1 MIEREITI
9 YRLEQPNKKIYI
21 ITTSLINEKIKIL
34 CKDSD
39 SKIFS
44 GLFTLTDL
52 VAISPYFQNI
62 QKVEQV
68 QKYLNGIIER
78 KRVEILTNNNNILIV
93 IHLINNDILN
103 IPLTYQTPKKNKPID
118 TQNKFDNFSPIQDYS
133 NLDYYSHTPKL
144 NYSPFQYNTFSHK
157 ENTNIKEFAQ
167 VIPYKITFITTPTS
181 ENENNNKI
189 FSKETYQNQT
199 NYIPISPIKKN
210 ESTNNNFEKI
220 PKEEINRNNYD
231 IENQKISNEIKQLSS
246 QVEEYIKE
254 IEIYKKNQ
262 ILLSKK
268 ANSFKNENL
277 KLKSQVESYKNLIK
291 EYQTQSKAL
300 KNQFSSLEKSILSFK
315 EKNLQLLK
323 ANEQSENENKILK
336 NKIEDIT
343 IENTNLKTEIDQL
356 KKNNVNKNQINISED
371 IIKEN
376 TDLKTEIEQLKKNSE
391 SKELKIELEEISKE
405 NINLKTE
412 IEQLKKN
419 SENKNL
425 KTKLEE
431 INIENTELKT
441 EIEKLKN
448 NKENENLKNQ
458 IENLN
463 KENMNLKS
471 EIEKLKNNK
480 ENENLKNQIENLN
493 KENINLKSEIEKL
506 KKNNEIKILK
516 NKIEKI
522 TKENKKL
529 KSEKRNLQKK
539 NENKTE
545 IITKENNNLKIEIEK
560 LKKNYEKKIE
570 EITSEN
576 TKLNSEM
583 ENLKKNCENKIK
595 NNENEMA
602 KLNKEIERY
611 KINSLENDQF
621 RNKIINLEI
630 LIQELTEKL
639 EKTQEKEVKGDI
651 IHNMKELKLI
661 TKKIKKKKSTRMI
674 IDLLYKASI
683 DGDSAQVFHQK
694 CDKAKNTIVLIETK
708 NGKRFGG
715 YTTCNWSGNCIE
727 KKDSEAFIFSFDKMK
742 TYFNIPG
749 NNAIG
754 CYPKFGPVFLGCQI
768 KIFDDAFVNG
778 GTTHEKELNFNTTE
792 DYELTGGDKTFEIKD
807 IEVYEVIYDDL

>member
-1 MIEREITI
+1 MIEREITS
-9 YRLEQPNKKIYI
+9 YHLEQPNKKIYI

-39 SKIFS
+39 SKIFA

-103 IPLTYQTPKKNKPID
+103 IPLTYQTPKKNKSID

-157 ENTNIKEFAQ
+157 ENTNIKKFAQ

-189 FSKETYQNQT
+189 FSNKTYQNQT

-343 IENTNLKTEIDQL
+343 IENTNLKKEIDQL

-480 ENENLKNQIENLN
+480 EDENLKNQIENLN

-621 RNKIINLEI
+621 RNKIINLET

-661 TKKIKKKKSTRMI
+661 TTKIKKKKSTRMI

-742 TYFNIPG
+742 TYDNIPG
-749 NNAIG
+749 DNAIG

-778 GTTHEKELNFNTTE
+778 GTTYEKELNFNTTE

>member
-1 MIEREITI
+1 MIEREITS
-9 YRLEQPNKKIYI
+9 YHLEQPNKKIYI

-39 SKIFS
+39 SKIFA

-103 IPLTYQTPKKNKPID
+103 IPLTYQTPKKNKSID

-157 ENTNIKEFAQ
+157 ENTNIKKFAQ

-189 FSKETYQNQT
+189 FSNKTYQNQT

-277 KLKSQVESYKNLIK
+277 KLKSQVEIYKNLIK
-291 EYQTQSKAL
+291 KYQTQSKAL

-343 IENTNLKTEIDQL
+343 IENTNLKKEIDQL

-405 NINLKTE
+405 N
-412 IEQLKKN
+412 
-419 SENKNL
+419 
-425 KTKLEE
+425 
-431 INIENTELKT
+431 TELKT

-480 ENENLKNQIENLN
+480 EDENLKNQIENLN

-529 KSEKRNLQKK
+529 KSEKRNLQQK

-621 RNKIINLEI
+621 RNKIINLET

-683 DGDSAQVFHQK
+683 DGDSADAFHKK

-742 TYFNIPG
+742 TYDNIPG
-749 NNAIG
+749 DNAIG

-778 GTTHEKELNFNTTE
+778 GTTYEKELNFNTTE

>member
-1 MIEREITI
+1 MIEREITS

-39 SKIFS
+39 SKIFA

-52 VAISPYFQNI
+52 AAISPYFQNI

-103 IPLTYQTPKKNKPID
+103 IPLTYQTPKKNKSID

-157 ENTNIKEFAQ
+157 ENTNIKKFAQ

-189 FSKETYQNQT
+189 FSNKTYQNQT

-323 ANEQSENENKILK
+323 ANEQSENENEILK

-343 IENTNLKTEIDQL
+343 IENTNLKKEIDQL

-376 TDLKTEIEQLKKNSE
+376 TD
-391 SKELKIELEEISKE
+391 
-405 NINLKTE
+405 LKTE

-480 ENENLKNQIENLN
+480 EDENLKNQIENLN

-621 RNKIINLEI
+621 RNKIINLET

-683 DGDSAQVFHQK
+683 YGDSAQVFHQK

-742 TYFNIPG
+742 TYDNIPG
-749 NNAIG
+749 DNAIG

>member
-1 MIEREITI
+1 MIEREITS
-9 YRLEQPNKKIYI
+9 YHLEQPNKKIYI

-39 SKIFS
+39 SKIFE

-52 VAISPYFQNI
+52 AAISPYFQNI

-103 IPLTYQTPKKNKPID
+103 IPLTYQTPKKNKSID

-157 ENTNIKEFAQ
+157 ENTNIKKFAQ

-189 FSKETYQNQT
+189 FSNKTYQNQT

-277 KLKSQVESYKNLIK
+277 KLKSQVEIYKNLIK
-291 EYQTQSKAL
+291 KYQTQSKAL

-343 IENTNLKTEIDQL
+343 IENTNLKKEIDQL
-356 KKNNVNKNQINISED
+356 KKNNVNKNQINIPED

-529 KSEKRNLQKK
+529 KSEKRNLQQK

-621 RNKIINLEI
+621 RNKIINLET
-630 LIQELTEKL
+630 LIQELTEELQKS
-639 EKTQEKEVKGDI
+639 QEKEVKGDI

-683 DGDSAQVFHQK
+683 DGDSADAFHKK

-742 TYFNIPG
+742 TYDNIPG
-749 NNAIG
+749 DNAIG

-778 GTTHEKELNFNTTE
+778 GTTYEKELNFNTTE

>member
-1 MIEREITI
+1 
-9 YRLEQPNKKIYI
+9 
-21 ITTSLINEKIKIL
+21 
-34 CKDSD
+34 
-39 SKIFS
+39 
-44 GLFTLTDL
+44 
-52 VAISPYFQNI
+52 
-62 QKVEQV
+62 
-68 QKYLNGIIER
+68 
-78 KRVEILTNNNNILIV
+78 
-93 IHLINNDILN
+93 
-103 IPLTYQTPKKNKPID
+103 
-118 TQNKFDNFSPIQDYS
+118 
-133 NLDYYSHTPKL
+133 
-144 NYSPFQYNTFSHK
+144 
-157 ENTNIKEFAQ
+157 
-167 VIPYKITFITTPTS
+167 
-181 ENENNNKI
+181 
-189 FSKETYQNQT
+189 
-199 NYIPISPIKKN
+199 
-210 ESTNNNFEKI
+210 
-220 PKEEINRNNYD
+220 
-231 IENQKISNEIKQLSS
+231 
-246 QVEEYIKE
+246 
-254 IEIYKKNQ
+254 
-262 ILLSKK
+262 
-268 ANSFKNENL
+268 
-277 KLKSQVESYKNLIK
+277 
-291 EYQTQSKAL
+291 
-300 KNQFSSLEKSILSFK
+300 
-315 EKNLQLLK
+315 
-323 ANEQSENENKILK
+323 
-336 NKIEDIT
+336 
-343 IENTNLKTEIDQL
+343 
-356 KKNNVNKNQINISED
+356 
-371 IIKEN
+371 
-376 TDLKTEIEQLKKNSE
+376 
-391 SKELKIELEEISKE
+391 
-405 NINLKTE
+405 
-412 IEQLKKN
+412 
-419 SENKNL
+419 
-425 KTKLEE
+425 
-431 INIENTELKT
+431 
-441 EIEKLKN
+441 
-448 NKENENLKNQ
+448 
-458 IENLN
+458 
-463 KENMNLKS
+463 MNLKS
-471 EIEKLKNNK
+471 EIKKLKNNK

-529 KSEKRNLQKK
+529 KSEKRNLQQK

-621 RNKIINLEI
+621 RNKIINLET

-683 DGDSAQVFHQK
+683 DGDSAQIFHQK

-742 TYFNIPG
+742 TYDNIPG
-749 NNAIG
+749 DNAIG

-778 GTTHEKELNFNTTE
+778 GTTYEKELNFNTTE

>member
-1 MIEREITI
+1 MIEREITS

-39 SKIFS
+39 SKIFA

-103 IPLTYQTPKKNKPID
+103 IPLTYQTPKKNKSID

-157 ENTNIKEFAQ
+157 ENTNIKKFAQ

-189 FSKETYQNQT
+189 FSNKTYQNQT

-277 KLKSQVESYKNLIK
+277 KLKSQVEIYKNLIK
-291 EYQTQSKAL
+291 KYQTQSKAL

-343 IENTNLKTEIDQL
+343 IENTNLKKEIDQL

-376 TDLKTEIEQLKKNSE
+376 TD
-391 SKELKIELEEISKE
+391 
-405 NINLKTE
+405 LKTE

-463 KENMNLKS
+463 KENMNLKT
-471 EIEKLKNNK
+471 EIEQLKNNK
-480 ENENLKNQIENLN
+480 EDENLKNQIENLN

-529 KSEKRNLQKK
+529 KSEKRNLQQK

-621 RNKIINLEI
+621 RNKIINLET

-742 TYFNIPG
+742 TYDNIPG
-749 NNAIG
+749 DNAIG

-778 GTTHEKELNFNTTE
+778 GTTYEKELNFNTTE

>member
-1 MIEREITI
+1 MIEREITS

-39 SKIFS
+39 SKIFA

-189 FSKETYQNQT
+189 FSNKTYQNQT

-343 IENTNLKTEIDQL
+343 IENTNLKKEIDQL

-431 INIENTELKT
+431 INIENTA
-441 EIEKLKN
+441 
-448 NKENENLKNQ
+448 
-458 IENLN
+458 
-463 KENMNLKS
+463 LKS

-611 KINSLENDQF
+611 KINSLENDQP
-621 RNKIINLEI
+621 RNKIINLET

-742 TYFNIPG
+742 TYDNIPG
-749 NNAIG
+749 DNAIG

>member
-1 MIEREITI
+1 MIEREITS
-9 YRLEQPNKKIYI
+9 YHLEQPNKKIYI

-39 SKIFS
+39 SKIFA

-157 ENTNIKEFAQ
+157 ENTNIKKFAQ

-189 FSKETYQNQT
+189 FSNKTYQNQT

-343 IENTNLKTEIDQL
+343 IENTNLKKEIDQL

-471 EIEKLKNNK
+471 EIKM
-480 ENENLKNQIENLN
+480 
-493 KENINLKSEIEKL
+493 
-506 KKNNEIKILK
+506 KI
-516 NKIEKI
+516 
-522 TKENKKL
+522 
-529 KSEKRNLQKK
+529 S
-539 NENKTE
+539 
-545 IITKENNNLKIEIEK
+545 
-560 LKKNYEKKIE
+560 
-570 EITSEN
+570 
-576 TKLNSEM
+576 
-583 ENLKKNCENKIK
+583 KIK
-595 NNENEMA
+595 
-602 KLNKEIERY
+602 
-611 KINSLENDQF
+611 
-621 RNKIINLEI
+621 
-630 LIQELTEKL
+630 
-639 EKTQEKEVKGDI
+639 
-651 IHNMKELKLI
+651 
-661 TKKIKKKKSTRMI
+661 
-674 IDLLYKASI
+674 
-683 DGDSAQVFHQK
+683 
-694 CDKAKNTIVLIETK
+694 
-708 NGKRFGG
+708 
-715 YTTCNWSGNCIE
+715 
-727 KKDSEAFIFSFDKMK
+727 
-742 TYFNIPG
+742 
-749 NNAIG
+749 
-754 CYPKFGPVFLGCQI
+754 
-768 KIFDDAFVNG
+768 
-778 GTTHEKELNFNTTE
+778 
-792 DYELTGGDKTFEIKD
+792 
-807 IEVYEVIYDDL
+807 

>member
-1 MIEREITI
+1 MIEREITS

-39 SKIFS
+39 SKIFA

-181 ENENNNKI
+181 KNENNNKI
-189 FSKETYQNQT
+189 FSNETYQNQT

-210 ESTNNNFEKI
+210 ESINNNFEKI
-220 PKEEINRNNYD
+220 PEKEINRNNYD

-343 IENTNLKTEIDQL
+343 IENTNLKKEIDQL

-441 EIEKLKN
+441 EIEQLKN
-448 NKENENLKNQ
+448 NKED
-458 IENLN
+458 
-463 KENMNLKS
+463 
-471 EIEKLKNNK
+471 
-480 ENENLKNQIENLN
+480 ENLKNQIENLN

-621 RNKIINLEI
+621 RNKIINLET

-742 TYFNIPG
+742 TYDNIPG
-749 NNAIG
+749 DNAIG

>member
-1 MIEREITI
+1 MIEREITS

-39 SKIFS
+39 SKIFA

-78 KRVEILTNNNNILIV
+78 KRAEILPNNNNILIV

-133 NLDYYSHTPKL
+133 NLDYYTHTPKL

-157 ENTNIKEFAQ
+157 ENTNIKKFAQ

-181 ENENNNKI
+181 KNENNNKI
-189 FSKETYQNQT
+189 FSNKTYQNQT

-300 KNQFSSLEKSILSFK
+300 KNQFSSLGKSILSFK
-315 EKNLQLLK
+315 VKNLQLLK

-391 SKELKIELEEISKE
+391 
-405 NINLKTE
+405 
-412 IEQLKKN
+412 
-419 SENKNL
+419 NKNL

-480 ENENLKNQIENLN
+480 EDENLKNQIENLN

-522 TKENKKL
+522 TEENKKL

-621 RNKIINLEI
+621 RNKIINLET

-742 TYFNIPG
+742 TYDNIPG
-749 NNAIG
+749 DNAIG
-754 CYPKFGPVFLGCQI
+754 CYPKFGPIFLGCQI
-768 KIFDDAFVNG
+768 KIFDDAFDNG
-778 GTTHEKELNFNTTE
+778 GTTYEKELNFNTTE

>member
-1 MIEREITI
+1 MIEREITS
-9 YRLEQPNKKIYI
+9 YHLEQPNKKIYI

-39 SKIFS
+39 SKIFA

-103 IPLTYQTPKKNKPID
+103 IPLTYQTPKKNKSID

-189 FSKETYQNQT
+189 FSNKTYQNQT

-220 PKEEINRNNYD
+220 PEKEINRNNYD

-343 IENTNLKTEIDQL
+343 IENTNLKKEIDQL

-463 KENMNLKS
+463 KEN
-471 EIEKLKNNK
+471 
-480 ENENLKNQIENLN
+480 
-493 KENINLKSEIEKL
+493 INLKSEIEKL

-529 KSEKRNLQKK
+529 KSEKRNLQQK

-611 KINSLENDQF
+611 KINSLENDQP
-621 RNKIINLEI
+621 RNKIINLET

-742 TYFNIPG
+742 TYDNIPG
-749 NNAIG
+749 DNAIG

-778 GTTHEKELNFNTTE
+778 GTTYEKELNFNTTE

>member
-1 MIEREITI
+1 MIEREITS

-39 SKIFS
+39 SKIFA

-103 IPLTYQTPKKNKPID
+103 IPLTYQTPKKNKSID

-157 ENTNIKEFAQ
+157 ENTNIKKFAQ

-277 KLKSQVESYKNLIK
+277 KLKSQVEIYKNLIK
-291 EYQTQSKAL
+291 KYQTQSKAL

-343 IENTNLKTEIDQL
+343 IENTNLKKEIDQL

-376 TDLKTEIEQLKKNSE
+376 TD
-391 SKELKIELEEISKE
+391 
-405 NINLKTE
+405 LKTE

-480 ENENLKNQIENLN
+480 EDENLKNQIENLN

-529 KSEKRNLQKK
+529 KSEKRNLQQK

-621 RNKIINLEI
+621 RNKIINLET

-742 TYFNIPG
+742 TYDNIPG
-749 NNAIG
+749 DNAIG

-778 GTTHEKELNFNTTE
+778 GTTYEKELNFNTTE

>member
-1 MIEREITI
+1 MIEREITS

-39 SKIFS
+39 SKIFA

-391 SKELKIELEEISKE
+391 
-405 NINLKTE
+405 
-412 IEQLKKN
+412 
-419 SENKNL
+419 NKNL

-441 EIEKLKN
+441 EIEQLKN
-448 NKENENLKNQ
+448 NKEDENLKNQ

-463 KENMNLKS
+463 KENMNLKT
-471 EIEKLKNNK
+471 EIEQLKNNK
-480 ENENLKNQIENLN
+480 EDENLKNQIENLN

-621 RNKIINLEI
+621 RNKIINLET

-639 EKTQEKEVKGDI
+639 QKTQEKEVKGDI

-742 TYFNIPG
+742 TYDNIPG
-749 NNAIG
+749 DNAIG

>member
-1 MIEREITI
+1 MIEREITS

-103 IPLTYQTPKKNKPID
+103 IPLTYQTPKKNKSID

-181 ENENNNKI
+181 KNENNNKI
-189 FSKETYQNQT
+189 FSNETYQNQT

-220 PKEEINRNNYD
+220 PEKEINRNNYD

-441 EIEKLKN
+441 EIEQLKN
-448 NKENENLKNQ
+448 NKED
-458 IENLN
+458 
-463 KENMNLKS
+463 
-471 EIEKLKNNK
+471 
-480 ENENLKNQIENLN
+480 ENLKNQIENLN

-529 KSEKRNLQKK
+529 KSEKRNLQQK

-621 RNKIINLEI
+621 RNKIINLET

-742 TYFNIPG
+742 TYDNIPG
-749 NNAIG
+749 DNAIG

-768 KIFDDAFVNG
+768 KIFDDAFDNG

>member
-1 MIEREITI
+1 MIEREITS

-39 SKIFS
+39 SKIFA

-189 FSKETYQNQT
+189 FSNKTYQNQT

-343 IENTNLKTEIDQL
+343 IENTNLKKEIDQL

-376 TDLKTEIEQLKKNSE
+376 TDLKTEIEQSKKNSE

-463 KENMNLKS
+463 KEN
-471 EIEKLKNNK
+471 
-480 ENENLKNQIENLN
+480 
-493 KENINLKSEIEKL
+493 INLKSEIEKL

-529 KSEKRNLQKK
+529 KSEKRNLQQK

-621 RNKIINLEI
+621 RNKIINLET

-742 TYFNIPG
+742 TYDNIPG
-749 NNAIG
+749 DNAIG

-778 GTTHEKELNFNTTE
+778 GTTYEKELNFNTTE

>member
-1 MIEREITI
+1 MIEREITS

-39 SKIFS
+39 SKIFA

-181 ENENNNKI
+181 KNENNNKI
-189 FSKETYQNQT
+189 FSNETYQNQT

-220 PKEEINRNNYD
+220 PEKEINRNNYD

-463 KENMNLKS
+463 KEN
-471 EIEKLKNNK
+471 
-480 ENENLKNQIENLN
+480 
-493 KENINLKSEIEKL
+493 INLKSEIEKL

-529 KSEKRNLQKK
+529 KSEKRNLQQK

-621 RNKIINLEI
+621 RNKIINLET

-683 DGDSAQVFHQK
+683 DGDSAQVVHQK

-742 TYFNIPG
+742 TYDNIPG
-749 NNAIG
+749 DNAIG

-778 GTTHEKELNFNTTE
+778 GTTYEKELNFNTTE

>member
-1 MIEREITI
+1 MIEREITS
-9 YRLEQPNKKIYI
+9 YHLEQPNKKIYI

-181 ENENNNKI
+181 KNENNNKI
-189 FSKETYQNQT
+189 FSNETYQNQT

-220 PKEEINRNNYD
+220 PEKEINRNNYD

-480 ENENLKNQIENLN
+480 EDENLKNQIENLN

-529 KSEKRNLQKK
+529 KSEKRNLQQK

-621 RNKIINLEI
+621 RNKIINLET

-727 KKDSEAFIFSFDKMK
+727 KKDSETFIFSFDKMK
-742 TYFNIPG
+742 TYDNIPG
-749 NNAIG
+749 DNAIG

>member
-1 MIEREITI
+1 MIEREITS
-9 YRLEQPNKKIYI
+9 YHLEQPNKKIYI

-181 ENENNNKI
+181 KNENNNKI
-189 FSKETYQNQT
+189 FSNETYQNQT

-220 PKEEINRNNYD
+220 PEKEINRNNYD

-323 ANEQSENENKILK
+323 ANEQSENENEILK

-405 NINLKTE
+405 NTDLKTE

-441 EIEKLKN
+441 
-448 NKENENLKNQ
+448 
-458 IENLN
+458 
-463 KENMNLKS
+463 

-529 KSEKRNLQKK
+529 KSEKWNLQKK

-621 RNKIINLEI
+621 RNKIINLET

-742 TYFNIPG
+742 TYDNIPG
-749 NNAIG
+749 DNAIG

-768 KIFDDAFVNG
+768 KIFDDAFDNG

>member
-1 MIEREITI
+1 MIEREITS

-39 SKIFS
+39 SKIFE

-52 VAISPYFQNI
+52 AAISPYFQNI

-103 IPLTYQTPKKNKPID
+103 IPLTYQTPKKNKSID

-157 ENTNIKEFAQ
+157 ENTNIKKFAQ

-189 FSKETYQNQT
+189 FSNKTYQNQT

-277 KLKSQVESYKNLIK
+277 KLKSQVEIYKNLIK
-291 EYQTQSKAL
+291 KYQTQSKAL
-300 KNQFSSLEKSILSFK
+300 KNPFSSLEKSILSFK

-343 IENTNLKTEIDQL
+343 IENTNLKKEIDQL

-391 SKELKIELEEISKE
+391 
-405 NINLKTE
+405 
-412 IEQLKKN
+412 
-419 SENKNL
+419 NKNL

-448 NKENENLKNQ
+448 DKENENLKNQ

-463 KENMNLKS
+463 KENMNLKT

-529 KSEKRNLQKK
+529 KSEKRNLQQK

-621 RNKIINLEI
+621 RNKIINLET

-694 CDKAKNTIVLIETK
+694 YDKAKNTIVLIETK

-742 TYFNIPG
+742 TYDNIPG
-749 NNAIG
+749 DNAIG

-778 GTTHEKELNFNTTE
+778 GTTYEKELNFNTTE